1 MIGILRKKQ
10 LPVRADRPSST
21 DGGGWLWTDWPSP
34 EERITTMTK
43 KPANKRIY
51 RYYNDILVDVID
63 DSYLYKLDEN
73 KAKNIIDE
81 LEKNGTYRQGE
92 ILYSLKSINS
102 DTNTT
107 NIYNA

>member
-1 MIGILRKKQ
+1 
-10 LPVRADRPSST
+10 
-21 DGGGWLWTDWPSP
+21 
-34 EERITTMTK
+34 MTK
-43 KPANKRIY
+43 PKQKRIY

-63 DSYLYKLDEN
+63 DTYLMKLDEN

-102 DTNTT
+102 DTNNP
-107 NIYNA
+107 NI

>member
-1 MIGILRKKQ
+1 MKTK
-10 LPVRADRPSST
+10 
-21 DGGGWLWTDWPSP
+21 P
-34 EERITTMTK
+34 ELL
-43 KPANKRIY
+43 RIY

-92 ILYSLKSINS
+92 MMYSLKSIANS
-102 DTNTT
+102 NNNT
-107 NIYNA
+107 NIYTT